1 MASPNSKQPQLF
13 KIENPLSSRLGNEFF
28 RALPSVPGVY
38 FFFGRENELLYIGQS
53 SDLRAR
59 LGSYRHVTPEKNA
72 KRTLRLV
79 HRIHRIEWKECAT
92 AEEAIE
98 LERVLLLEKRPPFNR
113 AGVWQGDPWW
123 LKIETVGPNL
133 NLELVREESGT
144 GPHPSAFRYAY
155 GSVVRCLYRVAWPCE
170 PLSSYPYGLFDAR
183 VPLSLSLPLPDAVEA
198 AEALRAYA
206 GGHCD
211 PLLSKLAGMPPAAS
225 ELQQEYWQEEMER
238 VRKYADK
245 ARRIHD
251 GAGLKQP
258 VDPA

>member
-1 MASPNSKQPQLF
+1 M
-13 KIENPLSSRLGNEFF
+13 
-28 RALPSVPGVY
+28 
-38 FFFGRENELLYIGQS
+38 
-53 SDLRAR
+53 
-59 LGSYRHVTPEKNA
+59 
-72 KRTLRLV
+72 
-79 HRIHRIEWKECAT
+79 
-92 AEEAIE
+92 
-98 LERVLLLEKRPPFNR
+98 
-113 AGVWQGDPWW
+113 
-123 LKIETVGPNL
+123 
-133 NLELVREESGT
+133 
-144 GPHPSAFRYAY
+144 
-155 GSVVRCLYRVAWPCE
+155 
-170 PLSSYPYGLFDAR
+170 
-183 VPLSLSLPLPDAVEA
+183 PLPDAVEA